1 MKVFNKID
9 EIKIYTGLKHFLLGA
24 ILTSTILSIFFI
36 FFSEKY
42 FINNTS
48 VFKQIKIL
56 LTCLSGAF
64 VEEFLF
70 TYLCFSFL
78 KKSINL
84 FSSIIITSILFALL
98 HLGNSNSTYISV
110 ISHFLGS
117 TIYISAFIMTHNIFT
132 SIGLHFGWNYV
143 QIICSQP
150 MSGTLR
156 EGAVSLTLPS
166 NTIWF
171 GNEYGIEGGI
181 YSIILRFI
189 LISILVVFYYYSKSN
204 RSKNKS
210 KIGLLGSSF
219 NIL

>member
-1 MKVFNKID
+1 MIK
-9 EIKIYTGLKHFLLGA
+9 KIYTDLKYFLFGV
-24 ILTSTILSIFFI
+24 IVTSTILSLFFI

-48 VFKQIKIL
+48 VFKQLKIL

-64 VEEFLF
+64 VEEFVF

-78 KKSINL
+78 KKNINL
-84 FSSIIITSILFALL
+84 SSSILITSTLFALL
-98 HLGNSNSTYISV
+98 HLGNSHSTYISV

-117 TIYISAFIMTHNIFT
+117 IIYISAFTITNNIFT

-143 QIICSQP
+143 QIFCSQP

-156 EGAVSLTLPS
+156 EGAMSLTLPS

-189 LISILVVFYYYSKSN
+189 LILILFVYYYYSKSN
-204 RSKNKS
+204 RSIK
-210 KIGLLGSSF
+210 KI
-219 NIL
+219 